1 MKLINTLTVITWVL
15 VMLVACG
22 ITSGNPLNG
31 TTWQLYSIGQYSPV
45 ANSTTTI
52 RFEDGQVS
60 GLGGCNQYGGAYQVS
75 GQTLSFSALYM
86 TEMACTSPAGVMEQE
101 SAYLET
107 LGAVTTF
114 SISGD
119 DLTLKALEQAV
130 ELSQEK
136 YCSVAATVRGV
147 AQITTEIEIVPN

>member
-31 TTWQLYSIGQYSPV
+31 TTWQLYSIGQYAPV
-45 ANSTTTI
+45 PDSTTTI

-101 SAYLET
+101 SAYLKF
-107 LGAVTTF
+107 LGEVQRFEVSDGRLQIYRSDGQALTF
-114 SISGD
+114 
-119 DLTLKALEQAV
+119 
-130 ELSQEK
+130 
-136 YCSVAATVRGV
+136 VR
-147 AQITTEIEIVPN
+147 AH